1 MTVRLRFFATL
12 REQLGAS
19 IERDVPRGTTVETLW
34 ASLVA
39 ERPAL
44 RRLRVSFAVGER
56 YVEGSHRVKAG
67 DEVAFFPPVS
77 GGR

>member
-1 MTVRLRFFATL
+1 VTVRLRFFATL

-19 IERDVPRGTTVETLW
+19 IERDVPRGTTVEGLW
-34 ASLVA
+34 EWVVA

-44 RRLRVSFAVGER
+44 RRLRVTFAVGER

>member
-12 REQLGAS
+12 REQLGS
-19 IERDVPRGTTVETLW
+19 TLERDVPQGTTVESLW
-34 ASLVA
+34 TSVVA

-44 RRLRVSFAVGER
+44 RQLRVTFAVGER

-77 GGR
+77 GGG